1 MKMRFEKYIGILF
14 LLAIF
19 PTISGQES
27 DISATLSRDT
37 MLIGDQ
43 ILYTISIP
51 LDQNEQL
58 LIPSA
63 QEVNAGDTL
72 LFLGNIS
79 DTTKNES
86 GEIINHHFIITC
98 FYPGEY
104 IFPGFPAIRMNENQ
118 LDTLFSNPVH
128 LIVMAP
134 EVDMQKDFK
143 DIRALLNTPINFQEI
158 LPWLIYGIGGFL
170 LLTLL
175 IALIWIAFNRKKVFT
190 RYIPVVPPHIKALNA
205 LDKLK
210 SEKRW
215 KEGKIK
221 EYYTE
226 LSNTIR
232 IYMEERYGIPAMESI
247 TSDILKDFKRY
258 ALDDELLAEI
268 LEALLNLSD
277 LVKFAKEDPAESEN
291 ETNLNKAYIFVEKTK
306 PVTPIE
312 DQDIKEEE

>member
-1 MKMRFEKYIGILF
+1 MKMHLEKYMGILLF
-14 LLAIF
+14 LALF
-19 PTISGQES
+19 PTLRGQDS
-27 DISATLSRDT
+27 DISASLSRDT

-43 ILYTISIP
+43 ILYTISTP
-51 LDQNEQL
+51 LNQHEQI

-63 QEVNAGDTL
+63 QEISAGDTL
-72 LFLGNIS
+72 LFLGNLS
-79 DTTKNES
+79 DTVKNES
-86 GEIINHHFIITC
+86 GEIVNHHFIITC

-104 IFPGFPAIRMNENQ
+104 IFPGFPLFRMNENE
-118 LDTLFSNPVH
+118 LDTLYSNPVH

-134 EVDMQKDFK
+134 KVDMEKDFK
-143 DIRALLNTPINFQEI
+143 DIRALLNTPVNFQEI

-175 IALIWIAFNRKKVFT
+175 IALLWIAFNRKKVFAKQ
-190 RYIPVVPPHIKALNA
+190 IPVVPPHIKAFSA

-210 SEKRW
+210 KEKQW

-247 TSDILKDFKRY
+247 TTDILKDFKKY
-258 ALDDELLAEI
+258 ALDDDFLTEM

-277 LVKFAKEDPAESEN
+277 LVKFAKEDPEAVEN

-306 PVTPIE
+306 PVTLSE
-312 DQDIKEEE
+312 DQDKKEEE